1 MYLWTSEC
9 VSSGHPDK
17 VADQV
22 ADAILDAY
30 LTDDPMSRVACEVT
44 ITAQFV
50 LVTGEVDSVAR
61 PDIEAVVRQ
70 TLMNIGYGCKEAGFD
85 GRSCDIMNKLH
96 VQSDQIRQAVVEGGA
111 GDQGMMFGYATTET
125 RCHMPV
131 AIYLAREIIREIEED
146 RRHPDSPL
154 WPDAKSQITLALN
167 DDGTLGHVDTVVVSA
182 CHRRNVGL
190 QAIRAYVQDLI
201 VHKMLPRLPEGNLA
215 DAFWAARYILNPAGA
230 WTHGGPAADTG
241 LSGRKIVVDNYGAD
255 CPIGGG
261 SFSGK
266 DPTKVDRSG
275 AYAAR
280 HIARNLV
287 AAGLGHRALVQ
298 VAYAIGLADPVSLRV
313 LVNDGGR
320 DIDYS
325 QQVREAVPL
334 TPRAI
339 IKRFHL
345 DRPIY
350 LPTATGGHFGR
361 EPSGECFRWEQ
372 LDLVDRFQG
381 TRPDSAN
388 NIMVIQPYWH
398 AGTYVFD
405 DPAVGLVQEP
415 FVSGIPEMIDYLVRD
430 ISVAQKGFRLLFSGQ
445 PFPGW
450 QQRLVRVREDVGGN
464 WYSAPDLGME
474 GWLCPALFKY
484 FSEAPAELYV
494 KAEPLSE

>member
-1 MYLWTSEC
+1 MYLWTSEF
-9 VSSGHPDK
+9 VSAGHPDK

-50 LVTGEVDSVAR
+50 LVTGEVDSTAR
-61 PDIEAVVRQ
+61 PDIEAIVRH
-70 TLMNIGYGCKEAGFD
+70 TLMNIGYGCKEASFD
-85 GRSCDIMNKLH
+85 GRSCDIVNKLH
-96 VQSDQIRQAVVEGGA
+96 VQSDQIGQAVVEGGA
-111 GDQGMMFGYATTET
+111 GDQGMMFGYATDET
-125 RCHMPV
+125 HCHMPV
-131 AIYLAREIIREIEED
+131 AHYLARAIIQQLEQD
-146 RRHPDSPL
+146 RRNPDSPL
-154 WPDAKSQITLALN
+154 FPDAKSQVTLALN
-167 DDGTLGHVDTVVVSA
+167 DDGTLDHVDTVVVSA

-190 QAIRAYVQDLI
+190 QAIRDYVQDLI
-201 VHKMLPRLPEGNLA
+201 VKKMLPSLPEGNLA
-215 DAFWAARYILNPAGA
+215 DAFGRAKYILNPAGI
-230 WTHGGPAADTG
+230 WTQGGPAADTG

-280 HIARNLV
+280 HIATNIV

-313 LVNDGGR
+313 LVSDGGR
-320 DIDYS
+320 NTDYS

-345 DRPIY
+345 NRPIY
-350 LPTATGGHFGR
+350 LPTAADGHFGR
-361 EPSGECFRWEQ
+361 EPTGEFFRWER
-372 LDLVDRFQG
+372 LDLVDVFKGQRL
-381 TRPDSAN
+381 TTAN
-388 NIMVIQPYWH
+388 TIMVIQPYWH

-415 FVSGIPEMIDYLVRD
+415 FVSGIPEMIDFLVKD
-430 ISVAQKGFRLLFSGQ
+430 IPDARKGFRLLFSAQ

-484 FSEAPAELYV
+484 FPAAPAELYV
-494 KAEPLSE
+494 KAEPLGQ